1 MNAISWTYVILAEA
15 VNPEHGLGYMVELAR
30 THQKASWSFAGLL
43 VIGGIGLLTDFIIR
57 TDLADPLPL
66 AGGRHERE
74 LTKAGTPRRPR
85 RRPASRAP
93 SPSTS
98 APAAEKKPS
107 YRADL
112 TGAPPKLRVKDLSVT
127 YINRDGDG
135 TEAVRDVSFD
145 VEDKP
150 DVGEVVVFL
159 GPSGCGKST
168 ILKAVAGLLPPTK
181 GEILMDGKPVD
192 GVGRDR
198 GMVFQAYTSFGWLTV
213 RDNVEYG
220 LKLQGVPASERRERS
235 EKYLK
240 SVGLS
245 DFADRYPKDLS
256 GGMKQ
261 RVAIARTLINR
272 PRVILMDEP
281 FGALDPQTR
290 WGMQGLLLDV
300 SRSEDPTILFVTHD
314 VSEAVYLA
322 DTVYVLSARPA
333 RLLHRVD
340 VPYFPV
346 RNIELKS
353 APEFR
358 AVEKKLLD
366 LLYAS
371 AIGRILGRPWAP
383 SRRRR
388 RPRRPRRGAA
398 PKTAAPRRPRSQEGI
413 SDAARSVARGAR
425 PRPEP
430 LPEDGLH
437 EPLQP
442 LALRRR
448 AGGGGPH
455 AEPRAGDRG
464 ARPRRRCGF
473 STRRT
478 ASASATSSGT
488 RGSRSSGRPSR
499 RRSAPSGS
507 PRWARPSAS
516 AWTRSWPGRSRSG
529 ASPRR
534 TRPSRATS

>member
-1 MNAISWTYVILAEA
+1 VS
-15 VNPEHGLGYMVELAR
+15 
-30 THQKASWSFAGLL
+30 
-43 VIGGIGLLTDFIIR
+43 
-57 TDLADPLPL
+57 
-66 AGGRHERE
+66 ERE
-74 LTKAGTPRRPR
+74 QKPPAPQAGEPGTVAVDVGAGAGKKA
-85 RRPASRAP
+85 
-93 SPSTS
+93 
-98 APAAEKKPS
+98 S

-112 TGAPPKLRVKDLSVT
+112 TGAPPKLRVRDLSVT
-127 YINRDGDG
+127 YINRDGGG
-135 TEAVRDVSFD
+135 TEAVRDVSFEVD
-145 VEDKP
+145 DKP
-150 DVGEVVVFL
+150 NVGEVVVFL

-181 GEILMDGKPVD
+181 GEILVDGKPVE

-213 RDNVEYG
+213 RENVEYG
-220 LKLQGVPASERRERS
+220 LKLQGVPAPERHERS
-235 EKYLK
+235 ERYLK

-290 WGMQGLLLDV
+290 WGMQGMLLDV

-322 DTVYVLSARPA
+322 DTVYLLSARPA

-353 APEFR
+353 ASEFR

-371 AIGRILGRPWAP
+371 P
-383 SRRRR
+383 
-388 RPRRPRRGAA
+388 
-398 PKTAAPRRPRSQEGI
+398 
-413 SDAARSVARGAR
+413 
-425 PRPEP
+425 
-430 LPEDGLH
+430 
-437 EPLQP
+437 
-442 LALRRR
+442 
-448 AGGGGPH
+448 
-455 AEPRAGDRG
+455 
-464 ARPRRRCGF
+464 
-473 STRRT
+473 
-478 ASASATSSGT
+478 
-488 RGSRSSGRPSR
+488 
-499 RRSAPSGS
+499 
-507 PRWARPSAS
+507 
-516 AWTRSWPGRSRSG
+516 
-529 ASPRR
+529 
-534 TRPSRATS
+534 